1 MNPVSTMQPLLS
13 KSKFLV
19 ATIIPVLLLTAY
31 SNAAFA
37 QQKKGLVVISDNG
50 FNDNNP
56 DLPQYH
62 IVGEVQ
68 NNGTETA
75 KFVEV
80 SATLYDN
87 NNKVIGTESTFTTPR
102 DIEPGQKAPFEITVG
117 TDKVMGGDLSIIDHY
132 AVQASS

>member
-1 MNPVSTMQPLLS
+1 MQILVTKKSTCLAAL
-13 KSKFLV
+13 
-19 ATIIPVLLLTAY
+19 AIIPLLLLTA

-37 QQKKGLVVISDNG
+37 QQKKGLVIVGDNG
-50 FNDNNP
+50 FNDNDP

-68 NNGTETA
+68 NNGSETA

-80 SATLYDN
+80 SATLYDSD
-87 NNKVIGTESTFTTPR
+87 NKVIGTESTFTKPSE
-102 DIEPGQKAPFEITVG
+102 IEPGQKAPFEITVG

-132 AVQASS
+132 AVQASA